1 MINITTIKGGFK
13 LNEIDY
19 LLEGEAEIITETQ
32 AHVITDKGIILIDVT
47 VNVDGQQLTTIQE
60 LLSYLYK

>member
-1 MINITTIKGGFK
+1 MSNNIKPSK
-13 LNEIDY
+13 YPVNPDEQ
-19 LLEGEAEIITETQ
+19 AEIINETQ

-47 VNVDGQQLTTIQE
+47 ENVDGQQLTTIQD

>member
-13 LNEIDY
+13 LNETDY
-19 LLEGEAEIITETQ
+19 LLEGEAEIISDTQ
-32 AHVITDKGIILIDVT
+32 AHLITDKGTILIDVT
-47 VNVDGQQLTTIQE
+47 VNVDGQQLTTIQD

>member
-1 MINITTIKGGFK
+1 MINIKTIKGGFK
-13 LNEIDY
+13 LNETDY
-19 LLEGEAEIITETQ
+19 LLEGEAEIINETQ

>member
-13 LNEIDY
+13 LNETDY
-19 LLEGEAEIITETQ
+19 LLEGEAEIISETQ
-32 AHVITDKGIILIDVT
+32 AHVITDKGIILIDVM
-47 VNVDGQQLTTIQE
+47 VNVDGQQLTTIQD

>member
-19 LLEGEAEIITETQ
+19 LLEGEAEIISETQ

-47 VNVDGQQLTTIQE
+47 VNVDGQQLTTIQD

>member
-13 LNEIDY
+13 INEIDY
-19 LLEGEAEIITETQ
+19 LLEGEPQTISETQ

-47 VNVDGQQLTTIQE
+47 VNVDGQQLTTIQD

>member
-19 LLEGEAEIITETQ
+19 LLEGEAEIISQTQ
-32 AHVITDKGIILIDVT
+32 AHVITDKGIILIDVA
-47 VNVDGQQLTTIQE
+47 VNVDGQQLTTIQD

>member
-19 LLEGEAEIITETQ
+19 LLEGEAEIISQTQ
-32 AHVITDKGIILIDVT
+32 AHVITDKGIILIDVA

>member
-19 LLEGEAEIITETQ
+19 LLEGEAEIINEIQ

-47 VNVDGQQLTTIQE
+47 VNVDGQQLTTIQD

>member
-19 LLEGEAEIITETQ
+19 LLKGEAEIISATQ

>member
-19 LLEGEAEIITETQ
+19 ILEGEAEIISQTQ

-47 VNVDGQQLTTIQE
+47 VNVDGQQLTTIQD

>member
-19 LLEGEAEIITETQ
+19 LLEGEADIISETQ

-47 VNVDGQQLTTIQE
+47 VNVDGQQLTTIQD

>member
-13 LNEIDY
+13 LNETDY
-19 LLEGEAEIITETQ
+19 LLEGEAEIISETQ
-32 AHVITDKGIILIDVT
+32 AHVITDKGIILIDVA